1 MGLYLGELVLRR
13 VFASVI
19 WGDGGGGGGVW
30 GGCLFSAGLIFG
42 GDYYQNFM
50 VFSLIFFRHRTNS

>member
-19 WGDGGGGGGVW
+19 WGDGGGGGG
-30 GGCLFSAGLIFG
+30 GGVGGVAYFQQGLFLEGIIIRILWC
-42 GDYYQNFM
+42 
-50 VFSLIFFRHRTNS
+50 SL